1 MNVSITTTTP
11 ASILIKN
18 CSDTFVSINGT
29 CRPLCVKVKYY
40 SNAVSEVDFVIQ
52 TMAAFVATVS
62 SILLVISSYVRRKT
76 M

>member
-11 ASILIKN
+11 ASVLIN
-18 CSDTFVSINGT
+18 CSDAFALINET
-29 CRPLCVKVKYY
+29 CTPLCVKMKNY
-40 SNAVSEVDFVIQ
+40 SNDASKVQFVIQ
-52 TMAAFVATVS
+52 TMAAFVAIVS

>member
-11 ASILIKN
+11 ASVLIN
-18 CSDTFVSINGT
+18 CSDTFVSINGICT
-29 CRPLCVKVKYY
+29 PLCVKMKYY
-40 SNAVSEVDFVIQ
+40 SNAVSEVEFVIQ
-52 TMAAFVATVS
+52 IMAAFVAIVS